1 MFSCSAKRI
10 LEEKK
15 AEKCF
20 QPKDIEYVTLSNW
33 LSIIKGFDALNHLDN
48 KIALK

>member
-1 MFSCSAKRI
+1 MSSCSAKCV

-15 AEKCF
+15 AEKCL
-20 QPKDIEYVTLSNW
+20 QPKDMETAALSNW
-33 LSIIKGFDALNHLDN
+33 LSIIKVFDALNHLDN